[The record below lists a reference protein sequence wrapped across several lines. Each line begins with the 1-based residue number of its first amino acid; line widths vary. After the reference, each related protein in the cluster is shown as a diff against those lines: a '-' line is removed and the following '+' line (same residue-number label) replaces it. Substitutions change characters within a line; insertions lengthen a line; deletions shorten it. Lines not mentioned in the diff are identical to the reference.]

1 MHYVIDGKV
10 ELPTTSYVADPK
22 ERALLWH
29 RRMAHLGWEACA
41 KLPEL
46 CEGVNVTPAEFRKAA
61 ADDCDICIQSKL
73 VRAPFPSSERST
85 RAPLERVH
93 CDLLDAGSRLAGV
106 VGFRYG
112 LTVLDEHTGLTIVHV
127 LRAKDEA
134 WGKLTKAVAW
144 LERQC
149 GRKVK
154 ALRVDR
160 GGEFVSQESLQW
172 LRQKGIMFE
181 PTAPHSPQQNGMAER
196 LNRVFVERVR
206 AMLADSGL
214 PHKFW
219 FFAFQYANEVRNR
232 SIYAPLGITPYE
244 AFFDRKPDV
253 SRLRVWGC
261 QVYYLVLPKE
271 ARGDKF
277 SPVSQSGWFMGL
289 DGGGYRILTTSGS
302 TVVAHTVKC
311 LERTVTSDAGDD
323 SGSSGSAAAGVRT
336 GQPVQAA
343 GGQQPVAAEQQR
355 VAAEPPVVVAAGAAA
370 GAEGGEQGVPPAV
383 APLRRSNR
391 ATKGVPPPVFEPG
404 ASSSRVQ
411 RQPDPLPF
419 AVRLP
424 VVTVGVAQQQQQQ
437 QQGAQQQGAEAPGDS
452 AFRV

>member
-1 MHYVIDGKV
+1 
-10 ELPTTSYVADPK
+10 
-22 ERALLWH
+22 
-29 RRMAHLGWEACA
+29 
-41 KLPEL
+41 
-46 CEGVNVTPAEFRKAA
+46 
-61 ADDCDICIQSKL
+61 
-73 VRAPFPSSERST
+73 
-85 RAPLERVH
+85 
-93 CDLLDAGSRLAGV
+93 
-106 VGFRYG
+106 
-112 LTVLDEHTGLTIVHV
+112 
-127 LRAKDEA
+127 
-134 WGKLTKAVAW
+134 
-144 LERQC
+144 
-149 GRKVK
+149 
-154 ALRVDR
+154 
-160 GGEFVSQESLQW
+160 
-172 LRQKGIMFE
+172 MFE

-323 SGSSGSAAAGVRT
+323 SGSSGCENWATCPGCWWSAASGSRA
-336 GQPVQAA
+336 
-343 GGQQPVAAEQQR
+343 
-355 VAAEPPVVVAAGAAA
+355 
-370 GAEGGEQGVPPAV
+370 AEGGCR
-383 APLRRSNR
+383 APCGGGSWRSCR
-391 ATKGVPPPVFEPG
+391 C
-404 ASSSRVQ
+404 
-411 RQPDPLPF
+411 
-419 AVRLP
+419 
-424 VVTVGVAQQQQQQ
+424 
-437 QQGAQQQGAEAPGDS
+437 
-452 AFRV
+452 